1 MMHTRRGLGAT
12 VAALAAGLAVPKSAR
27 AQAGWPGDR
36 PIEAIVP
43 YPPGGGV
50 DVMTR
55 LVMPL
60 VAQHL
65 GGGARTVVTN
75 RAGAG
80 GQLGFEAIFNAAPD
94 GYTLG
99 AITAPVLQA
108 IPIERATRYRT
119 LDFTFL
125 ANVVEDAN
133 AFLVAGASPLRSL
146 ADLAAA
152 ARARPGALNYGTT
165 GVGSD
170 DHIAMLAFEAL
181 GKLPPMTHV
190 PFAGAAPAMQALLGG
205 HVQLV
210 VGNASDGLGLTQ
222 DGRIRYLGQATPARW
237 SALPE
242 VPTFREQGFDIV
254 ASASRGFVA
263 PPGLPAPVLARLEGA
278 FAAALADPAFLREA
292 ERLSLPLRP
301 LLGGAYRSMV
311 AEMDESLR
319 ALWRERPWRE

>member
-1 MMHTRRGLGAT
+1 MLNRRQIAALGLGF
-12 VAALAAGLAVPKSAR
+12 AAPRLAA
-27 AQAGWPGDR
+27 AQANPAWPGDR

-50 DVMTR
+50 DIMTR

-99 AITAPVLQA
+99 AITAPVLQS
-108 IPIERATRYRT
+108 IPIERAVRYRP

-125 ANVVEDAN
+125 ANVVEDPN
-133 AFLVAGASPLRSL
+133 AFLVAGDLPLRTL
-146 ADLAAA
+146 ADLVAAA
-152 ARARPGALNYGTT
+152 KARPGGLNYATT

-170 DHIAMLAFEAL
+170 DHIAMLAFEAAA
-181 GKLPPMTHV
+181 GVPPMTHV
-190 PFAGAAPAMQALLGG
+190 PFAGGAPALQALLGG
-205 HVQLV
+205 HVHLYA
-210 VGNASDGLGLTQ
+210 GNTLDGLGLTQ
-222 DGRIRYLGQATPARW
+222 DGRVRFLGQATPART
-237 SALPE
+237 AAMPE
-242 VPTFREQGFDIV
+242 VATFREQGFEVV

-263 PPGLPAPVLARLEGA
+263 PPGLPPAILSRLERA
-278 FAAALADPAFLREA
+278 FTATLADPAFLREA

-301 LLGGAYRSMV
+301 LLGDAYRSMV
-311 AEMDESLR
+311 ADMDASLR
-319 ALWRERPWRE
+319 VLWRQRPWRD